1 MIYKTMSMCNK
12 TIITLLCAV
21 SVFGSLSAQQKTEDL
36 TQYVNPMIGTQEMGH
51 VFPGSTV
58 PFGMVQ
64 LSPDTDT
71 IPYAVDGKYTGTVYR
86 YCAGYQ
92 YNDPTIVGFS
102 HTHFSGTGHSDLGD
116 FLIMPTTGKLQLNP
130 GTSDKPENGYR
141 SRFSH
146 ETETAT
152 PGYYRVTLDD
162 YNIDAELT
170 TTEHVGFHQYTFP
183 ESEDAHI
190 VLDLTHGIYNYDG
203 KVLWSQV
210 WVHNDTLVTG
220 YRITSGW
227 ARTNYLYFAMV
238 FSKPIEN
245 YGSRNEEELVYRG
258 FWRKFDQEN
267 NFPEMGGRKLKTHFD
282 FKTEAGEKIKIK
294 FALSAV
300 STEGALKNLYAEVPH
315 FDFDRVKNEAKEKW
329 QKELERI
336 RIKATPEKKE
346 TFYTSLYHTFI
357 NPVEY
362 MDVDSLYR
370 GIDHQIHKAEG
381 FVNYSVFSLWD
392 TYRALHPLLTIIQPE
407 RTSDMV
413 NSMLAHHDQSVHK
426 SLPVW
431 SHFGNENWCMIG
443 YHAVPVIADAWV
455 NGIRGFD
462 PQRAL
467 EASVSSATYPNY
479 GNLDD
484 YMKLGYVPFDKS
496 VYGSSMTL
504 EYAYDDWAIAQLAES
519 IGNKEVAA
527 KFNERSHNWK
537 NLFNNNT
544 GFVGAKNSD
553 GSWKA
558 PFDPL
563 HTANEGFIEGNSWN
577 YSLYVPHDVPAL
589 IQRMGG
595 NERFSQ
601 YLDTLFTMYLPDK
614 YFAETE
620 DVTREG
626 LIGCYVHGNE
636 PSHHVP
642 YLYNW
647 AGKPWKTQERIHQI
661 KNSMYLNKPDGL
673 CGNDDCGQM
682 SAWYV
687 FSSLGFYPVAPASGQ
702 YAIGSPSVKEATLQL
717 PNNKE
722 LVVKVENYDEKN
734 IYVQHVE
741 INGKP
746 VRDYTLLHR
755 DLIKGGELLFKM
767 GRKPMKKR
775 FK

>member
-1 MIYKTMSMCNK
+1 M
-12 TIITLLCAV
+12 
-21 SVFGSLSAQQKTEDL
+21 
-36 TQYVNPMIGTQEMGH
+36 
-51 VFPGSTV
+51 
-58 PFGMVQ
+58 
-64 LSPDTDT
+64 
-71 IPYAVDGKYTGTVYR
+71 
-86 YCAGYQ
+86 
-92 YNDPTIVGFS
+92 
-102 HTHFSGTGHSDLGD
+102 
-116 FLIMPTTGKLQLNP
+116 
-130 GTSDKPENGYR
+130 
-141 SRFSH
+141 
-146 ETETAT
+146 
-152 PGYYRVTLDD
+152 
-162 YNIDAELT
+162 
-170 TTEHVGFHQYTFP
+170 
-183 ESEDAHI
+183 
-190 VLDLTHGIYNYDG
+190 
-203 KVLWSQV
+203 
-210 WVHNDTLVTG
+210 
-220 YRITSGW
+220 
-227 ARTNYLYFAMV
+227 
-238 FSKPIEN
+238 
-245 YGSRNEEELVYRG
+245 
-258 FWRKFDQEN
+258 
-267 NFPEMGGRKLKTHFD
+267 
-282 FKTEAGEKIKIK
+282 
-294 FALSAV
+294 
-300 STEGALKNLYAEVPH
+300 
-315 FDFDRVKNEAKEKW
+315 
-329 QKELERI
+329 
-336 RIKATPEKKE
+336 
-346 TFYTSLYHTFI
+346 
-357 NPVEY
+357 
-362 MDVDSLYR
+362 
-370 GIDHQIHKAEG
+370 
-381 FVNYSVFSLWD
+381 
-392 TYRALHPLLTIIQPE
+392 
-407 RTSDMV
+407 
-413 NSMLAHHDQSVHK
+413 
-426 SLPVW
+426 
-431 SHFGNENWCMIG
+431 
-443 YHAVPVIADAWV
+443 
-455 NGIRGFD
+455 
-462 PQRAL
+462 
-467 EASVSSATYPNY
+467 
-479 GNLDD
+479 
-484 YMKLGYVPFDKS
+484 
-496 VYGSSMTL
+496 
-504 EYAYDDWAIAQLAES
+504 
-519 IGNKEVAA
+519 
-527 KFNERSHNWK
+527 
-537 NLFNNNT
+537 
-544 GFVGAKNSD
+544 GAKNSD

>member
-1 MIYKTMSMCNK
+1 
-12 TIITLLCAV
+12 
-21 SVFGSLSAQQKTEDL
+21 
-36 TQYVNPMIGTQEMGH
+36 
-51 VFPGSTV
+51 
-58 PFGMVQ
+58 
-64 LSPDTDT
+64 
-71 IPYAVDGKYTGTVYR
+71 
-86 YCAGYQ
+86 
-92 YNDPTIVGFS
+92 
-102 HTHFSGTGHSDLGD
+102 
-116 FLIMPTTGKLQLNP
+116 
-130 GTSDKPENGYR
+130 
-141 SRFSH
+141 
-146 ETETAT
+146 
-152 PGYYRVTLDD
+152 
-162 YNIDAELT
+162 
-170 TTEHVGFHQYTFP
+170 
-183 ESEDAHI
+183 
-190 VLDLTHGIYNYDG
+190 
-203 KVLWSQV
+203 
-210 WVHNDTLVTG
+210 
-220 YRITSGW
+220 
-227 ARTNYLYFAMV
+227 
-238 FSKPIEN
+238 
-245 YGSRNEEELVYRG
+245 
-258 FWRKFDQEN
+258 
-267 NFPEMGGRKLKTHFD
+267 
-282 FKTEAGEKIKIK
+282 
-294 FALSAV
+294 
-300 STEGALKNLYAEVPH
+300 
-315 FDFDRVKNEAKEKW
+315 
-329 QKELERI
+329 
-336 RIKATPEKKE
+336 
-346 TFYTSLYHTFI
+346 
-357 NPVEY
+357 

-431 SHFGNENWCMIG
+431 SQVGNENWCMIG

-527 KFNERSHNWK
+527 KFNERAHNWK

-755 DLIKGGELLFKM
+755 DMIKGGELLFKM

>member
-1 MIYKTMSMCNK
+1 MFGKKTVSF
-12 TIITLLCAV
+12 IVAV
-21 SVFGSLSAQQKTEDL
+21 AFTGLGIAQNKTEDL
-36 TQYVNPMIGTQEMGH
+36 TRYVNPLIGTQEMGH
-51 VFPGSTV
+51 VFPGSCV

-71 IPYAVDGKYTGTVYR
+71 IPYAFNGKYTGTVYR

-116 FLIMPTTGKLQLNP
+116 FLIMPTVGDLKLNP
-130 GTSDKPENGYR
+130 GTADKPENGYR
-141 SRFSH
+141 SRFKH
-146 ETETAT
+146 DTEISS
-152 PGYYRVTLDD
+152 PGYYRVKLEDD
-162 YNIDAELT
+162 NITAELT

-183 ESEDAHI
+183 KSDNSHI
-190 VLDLTHGIYNYDG
+190 ILDLTHGIYNYDG

-238 FSKPIEN
+238 FSKPIKN
-245 YGSRNEEELVYRG
+245 YGSKNEENVVYKG

-282 FKTEAGEKIKIK
+282 FETKEGEKIKIR

-300 STEGALKNLYAEVPH
+300 STEGALKNLYAEIPH
-315 FDFDRVKNEAKEKW
+315 FDFEKIKSEAREKW
-329 QKELERI
+329 QNELERI
-336 RIKATPEKKE
+336 VIEATPEIKK

-357 NPVEY
+357 NPIQY
-362 MDVDSLYR
+362 MDVDSMYR
-370 GIDHQIHKAEG
+370 GVDHQIHKAKG
-381 FVNYSVFSLWD
+381 FTNYSVFSLWD
-392 TYRALHPLLTIIQPE
+392 TYRALHPLFTLIQPK
-407 RTSDMV
+407 RTADMI
-413 NSMLAHHDQSVHK
+413 NSMLAHYDQNVHK
-426 SLPVW
+426 ILPVW

-443 YHAVPVIADAWV
+443 YHSVPVIADAWI

-462 PQRAL
+462 PEKAL
-467 EASVSSATYPNY
+467 EACVSSATYKNY
-479 GNLDD
+479 GNLGD
-484 YMKLGYVPFDKS
+484 YMKLGYVPVDKN
-496 VYGSSMTL
+496 VNGSSMTL
-504 EYAYDDWAIAQLAES
+504 EYAYDDWAIAQLAKS
-519 IGNKEVAA
+519 VGNEKIATQF
-527 KFNERSHNWK
+527 KERSGNWK
-537 NLFNNNT
+537 NLFNEKT
-544 GFVGAKNSD
+544 GFTGAKNSD
-553 GSWKA
+553 GNWKS

-577 YSLYVPHDVPAL
+577 YSLYVPQDVPAL
-589 IQRMGG
+589 ILKLGG
-595 NERFSQ
+595 NEKFSQ
-601 YLDTLFTMYLPDK
+601 YLDTLFNRYLPDK

-647 AGKPWKTQERIHQI
+647 AGKPWKTQERVHQI
-661 KNSMYLNKPDGL
+661 KNTMYQNKPNGL

-687 FSSLGFYPVAPASGQ
+687 FSCIGFYPVAPGSGN
-702 YAIGSPSVKEATLQL
+702 YAIGSPSVSKAVIQL
-717 PNNKE
+717 SGQKE
-722 LVVKVENYDEKN
+722 LAIRVNNFSDKN
-734 IYVQHVE
+734 IYVQSVK
-741 INGKP
+741 INGKELAN
-746 VRDYTLLHR
+746 YTLEHG
-755 DLIKGGELLFKM
+755 DMINGGELVFTMGNKPFK
-767 GRKPMKKR
+767 KKTSSR
-775 FK
+775 R